1 MIYTKKINNQIAYS
15 REHFFCYRYIYAG
28 LKVSQ
33 DVWPWKT
40 YPNHLLGGCY
50 MIGKEAVARVLAV
63 ARTTPI
69 MSAEDIFITGLCAI
83 GGKVDIVND
92 KR

>member
-1 MIYTKKINNQIAYS
+1 
-15 REHFFCYRYIYAG
+15 
-28 LKVSQ
+28 
-33 DVWPWKT
+33 
-40 YPNHLLGGCY
+40 